1 MPATPRNSVSRTPG
15 ISMSPTTRY
24 ESANGTHQRSHD
36 DHPSKTSKQT
46 TGIPAV
52 SRPARDQPTIWQVQ
66 YGLMCTLCRPASPF
80 TRKRCMENHLLGYGA
95 GVRRAH
101 RAGQRTAPGPGT
113 VDGGPA
119 AGSTS
124 VYSFRIGDGS
134 ADRRMQILTREGYL
148 GQPQQMAIC
157 WSVPYQM
164 WTA

>member
-1 MPATPRNSVSRTPG
+1 MAPGSGVLTAPVS
-15 ISMSPTTRY
+15 
-24 ESANGTHQRSHD
+24 E
-36 DHPSKTSKQT
+36 QT
-46 TGIPAV
+46 
-52 SRPARDQPTIWQVQ
+52 
-66 YGLMCTLCRPASPF
+66 
-80 TRKRCMENHLLGYGA
+80 
-95 GVRRAH
+95 
-101 RAGQRTAPGPGT
+101 PGPGT